1 MTIPGFNT
9 KKCAKW
15 VPYDEQEEKCG
26 GTAGR
31 GHVQGFA
38 NAKNCCVPNCKIVKE
53 YIGIYFFDYWTCH
66 ECKPGYH
73 RETFY
78 DQPFCPSPRKDC
90 NDKVLCIKDTP
101 PPTTRPPTP
110 TPTDTPTDAPTDN
123 PCYPH
128 WHLEDGACVCDLG
141 YHLECHQHGRVC
153 TCKENQCSPA
163 QCRH

>member
-1 MTIPGFNT
+1 M
-9 KKCAKW
+9 
-15 VPYDEQEEKCG
+15 
-26 GTAGR
+26 
-31 GHVQGFA
+31 
-38 NAKNCCVPNCKIVKE
+38 NCKTEKRKNTWK
-53 YIGIYFFDYWTCH
+53 YFTSFWHCN
-66 ECKPGYH
+66 ECDPGYH
-73 RETFY
+73 LVTCDHGPQKNIKVTCE
-78 DQPFCPSPRKDC
+78 
-90 NDKVLCIKDTP
+90 ND
-101 PPTTRPPTP
+101 TP